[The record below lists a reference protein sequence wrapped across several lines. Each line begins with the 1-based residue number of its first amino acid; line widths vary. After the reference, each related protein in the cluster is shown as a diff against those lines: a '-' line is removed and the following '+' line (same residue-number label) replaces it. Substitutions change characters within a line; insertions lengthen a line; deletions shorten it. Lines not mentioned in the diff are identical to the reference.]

1 MSKPPSS
8 VIKDFLQSH
17 NRSSESEIKALAKS
31 VLFPEEEVKIWV
43 DHLETVAA
51 NRKCGAAKAVA
62 TRHARKQQHC
72 HCGVCAQE
80 FMDKTEEVE
89 YWIQC
94 DHCLLWYHWN
104 CAGVQ
109 DEPEMFLC
117 AKCQ

>member
-1 MSKPPSS
+1 MRLRHL
-8 VIKDFLQSH
+8 FY
-17 NRSSESEIKALAKS
+17 NRSPSESEIKALAKS
-31 VLFPEEEVKIWV
+31 VLLPEEEVKIWV

-51 NRKCGAAKAVA
+51 NRKRGAAKAAA
-62 TRHARKQQHC
+62 TRRARKQQHC
-72 HCGVCAQE
+72 HCGVCGQE
-80 FMDKTEEVE
+80 FMGETEEVE
-89 YWIQC
+89 HWIQC